1 VEREAA
7 LAAAAVGD
15 DEEVLAHAAGAIA
28 EYRGDLPSGGYEDW
42 LLDARSEIERQ
53 CVGLCDLLGETR
65 ARSGDLAG
73 AVDVARR
80 RIQLQ
85 PLEEVGYRTLM
96 QLQAELGDRA
106 GAVSTYHHCASV
118 LERERGVAPAAATR
132 RVSSRLRAPARPAPS
147 PRGPAGPKAGR
158 PGPAAAQLFGRS
170 AELGLLQDAW
180 GAAAAGRCG
189 LALVRGGAGVGKTR
203 L

>member
-1 VEREAA
+1 
-7 LAAAAVGD
+7 
-15 DEEVLAHAAGAIA
+15 
-28 EYRGDLPSGGYEDW
+28 YRGDLLPGGYEDW

-73 AVDVARR
+73 AGDGARR

-85 PLEEVGYRTLM
+85 PLEETGYRTRV
-96 QLQAELGDRA
+96 QLHAAPGDRA

-118 LERERGVAPAAATR
+118 LERELGVVPDDSPRGVFQ
-132 RVSSRLRAPARPAPS
+132 RLMAHARPA
-147 PRGPAGPKAGR
+147 AGPPETAGSGTGR
-158 PGPAAAQLFGRS
+158 PGLAAAQLFGRS

-180 GAAAAGRCG
+180 RAAAAG
-189 LALVRGGAGVGKTR
+189 
-203 L
+203 